1 MKPVSSSKAA
11 KPLRILLADDHTVLR
26 EGLKQILRE
35 EFSGVEFGDA
45 QNGQDTLNQL
55 KRSWDV
61 LVLDLNMPGKNGL
74 DVIKEAKEIAPA
86 LPILVL
92 TMLPEEQVA
101 ARVLKSGAAGFL
113 NKQTAPE
120 ELVAAVRKVLE
131 GGRYLTSR
139 TAEKLV
145 HQMGDL
151 AGEVLHQRLSNR
163 EFQVM
168 QLLAEG
174 KSLKEIAASLSL
186 SVKTVST
193 FRSRLLSKLKLQN
206 NVELALYAAQHNL
219 LQNSLDKT
227 AQ

>member
-1 MKPVSSSKAA
+1 
-11 KPLRILLADDHTVLR
+11 VLR

-35 EFSGVEFGDA
+35 EFPAIEFGDA
-45 QNGQDTLNQL
+45 QNGQETIDRLRD
-55 KRSWDV
+55 KWDV

-74 DVIKEAKEIAPA
+74 EVIKESRLMAPK

-101 ARVLKSGAAGFL
+101 ARVLKAGAAGFL

-120 ELVAAVRKVLE
+120 ELVAAVRRVLA
-131 GGRYLTSR
+131 GGRYLTAH

-145 HQMGDL
+145 HQMDDRPG
-151 AGEVLHQRLSNR
+151 ATLHQELSDR

-174 KSLKEIAASLSL
+174 KSLKEIASQLSL

-193 FRSRLLSKLKLQN
+193 FRTRLLAKLKLQN
-206 NVELALYAAQHNL
+206 NVELALYAMQHNL
-219 LQNSLDKT
+219 LQNRLDKDPR
-227 AQ
+227 

>member
-1 MKPVSSSKAA
+1 MKSLPAKAA
-11 KPLRILLADDHTVLR
+11 SKPLRVLLADDHTVLR

-35 EFSGVEFGDA
+35 EFAAIEFGDA
-45 QNGQDTLNQL
+45 HDGQETVNQL
-55 KRSWDV
+55 SQGWDV

-74 DVIKEAKEIAPA
+74 EVIKEAKATAPS

-92 TMLPEEQVA
+92 TMMPEEQVA
-101 ARVLKSGAAGFL
+101 ARVLKAGAAGFL

-120 ELVAAVRKVLE
+120 ELVTAVRRVME

-145 HQMGDL
+145 HQMEDHGST
-151 AGEVLHQRLSNR
+151 ALHQKLSDR

-174 KSLKEIAASLSL
+174 KSLKDIAADLAI

-193 FRSRLLSKLKLQN
+193 FRTRLLTKLKLQN
-206 NVELALYAAQHNL
+206 NVELALYAMQHKL
-219 LQNSLDKT
+219 LRNNLDKESL
-227 AQ
+227 

>member
-1 MKPVSSSKAA
+1 MKSLPGKSAG
-11 KPLRILLADDHTVLR
+11 KPLRVLLADDHTVLR

-35 EFSGVEFGDA
+35 EFSSIKFGDA
-45 QNGQDTLNQL
+45 QNGQETLDLLGQG
-55 KRSWDV
+55 WDV

-74 DVIKEAKEIAPA
+74 EVIREAKVTAPM

-101 ARVLKSGAAGFL
+101 ARVLKAGAAGFL

-120 ELVAAVRKVLE
+120 ELVTAVRRVLE

-145 HQMGDL
+145 HQIEDQSGV
-151 AGEVLHQRLSNR
+151 ALHRKLSDR
-163 EFQVM
+163 EFQVL

-174 KSLKEIAASLSL
+174 KSLKDIAAALSI

-193 FRSRLLSKLKLQN
+193 FRTRLLAKLKLQN
-206 NVELALYAAQHNL
+206 NVELALYAMQHKLLHNNL
-219 LQNSLDKT
+219 DNETS
-227 AQ
+227 